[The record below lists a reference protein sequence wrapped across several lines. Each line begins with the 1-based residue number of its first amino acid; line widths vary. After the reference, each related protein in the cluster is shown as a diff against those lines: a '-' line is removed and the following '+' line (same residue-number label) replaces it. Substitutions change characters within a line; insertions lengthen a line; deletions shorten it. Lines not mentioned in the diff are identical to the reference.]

1 MKLPLIDTIFK
12 DLEKISSRKE
22 KVNFLKSH
30 RPNKLM
36 LQLLKYAFDPAIK
49 FDLPEGAPPFK
60 ENDILAEDDSGLYG
74 EQRRLY
80 LFIEGGNPNLKP
92 IKREMLFIEV
102 LESINPKEAKV
113 LLAVKDK
120 KLPYKGLTKKLV
132 EEAFPGLL

>member
-113 LLAVKDK
+113 LIAVKDK